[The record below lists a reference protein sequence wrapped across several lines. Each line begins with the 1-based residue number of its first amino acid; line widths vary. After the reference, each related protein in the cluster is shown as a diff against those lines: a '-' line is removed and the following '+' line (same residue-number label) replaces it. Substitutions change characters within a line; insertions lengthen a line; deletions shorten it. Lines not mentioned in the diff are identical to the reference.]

1 MRHIAALALT
11 LFAGPLAAQDWQPVT
26 DDAALSA
33 LLIDHPL
40 VYETGATQVF
50 HATGRTLYAYGEP
63 SWGYWRI
70 AAGRYCSQ
78 WPPATDWDCY
88 DVFHDGA
95 RGVRFVDDW
104 DNESIGAFDE

>member
-1 MRHIAALALT
+1 MGRALRCDGLVRSHRQARAQRQGEVNQMRHIAALALT
-11 LFAGPLAAQDWQPVT
+11 LFAGPL
-26 DDAALSA
+26 
-33 LLIDHPL
+33 
-40 VYETGATQVF
+40 ATQVF